1 MFIYLEVEKEEE
13 TVTKK
18 AKKLIETW
26 TENKKRS
33 SVIQILKTELKN
45 KDFSYLITKDR
56 FQFRYVSD
64 DKNIF
69 SSVLSSFFLTQR
81 NSLPV
86 GIINYLINYFALMI
100 YISNISRLCWKTKTL
115 VKINN
120 DRNYWTEDK

>member
-33 SVIQILKTELKN
+33 SVIQILKNELKN

>member
-100 YISNISRLCWKTKTL
+100 YISNISRLCWKTETFS
-115 VKINN
+115 
-120 DRNYWTEDK
+120 